1 MAATKASTSRSARSL
16 HLHIIAPSPYGWM
29 VLISDWTWP
38 SPMSTKKRS
47 WWSSDEF
54 GKYRAS
60 AFEWPWGWVKTEGLR
75 VARLEDSTLFKKSL
89 PVDLQLII
97 ND

>member
-1 MAATKASTSRSARSL
+1 MLPPLL
-16 HLHIIAPSPYGWM
+16 HCTVFLQ
-29 VLISDWTWP
+29 
-38 SPMSTKKRS
+38 
-47 WWSSDEF
+47 
-54 GKYRAS
+54 